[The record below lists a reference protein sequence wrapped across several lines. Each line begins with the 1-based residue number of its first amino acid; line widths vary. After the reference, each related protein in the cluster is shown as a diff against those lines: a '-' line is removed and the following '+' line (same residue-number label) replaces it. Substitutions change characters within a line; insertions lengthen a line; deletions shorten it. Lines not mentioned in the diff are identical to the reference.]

1 MVKHGVWIVSA
12 KKGAWED
19 NWVEGDVILAH
30 KLIEL
35 NVFRILPPLLPV
47 FLNVICSDREVTDG
61 CIEPDIEYFL
71 LVVVKRD
78 WGAPLEISG
87 DTASLQALLQ
97 ERGSKLDWVCS
108 PLTLFGSL
116 FIPFL
121 MMRLDLGQV
130 DENVLWLPDL
140 WSGPWDLWAW
150 IN

>member
-1 MVKHGVWIVSA
+1 
-12 KKGAWED
+12 
-19 NWVEGDVILAH
+19 VEGDVILAH

-97 ERGSKLDWVCS
+97 ERGSKLD
-108 PLTLFGSL
+108 
-116 FIPFL
+116 
-121 MMRLDLGQV
+121 
-130 DENVLWLPDL
+130 
-140 WSGPWDLWAW
+140 
-150 IN
+150 